1 MIPRV
6 VAVLLAALSLLTV
19 LAPAGSHAQPAPVP
33 ASAPPVTPAGAPA
46 PGERAKLQTV
56 IEGHLGRPYG
66 WGATGLKSFDC
77 SGFVW
82 RVMQENGIFVKRT
95 TARKYFLTLPKV
107 PEDERWT
114 FGNIVFFS
122 NLKHCGIVQ
131 TPETFYHAAVS
142 TGTHV
147 SRFDPFWRRRVS
159 GVRSIPGLTPP
170 PATERSTN

>member
-1 MIPRV
+1 MNSG
-6 VAVLLAALSLLTV
+6 LATVTV
-19 LAPAGSHAQPAPVP
+19 LTLVLMLSP
-33 ASAPPVTPAGAPA
+33 ASGGAQVTPAQGPAPA
-46 PGERAKLQTV
+46 ARSADPAASRERPNIKTV
-56 IEGHLGRPYG
+56 IERHLGRPYV

-107 PEDERWT
+107 PDDERWT

-122 NLKHCGIVQ
+122 DLKHCGIVQ

-142 TGTHV
+142 VGIHV
-147 SRFDPFWRRRVS
+147 SRFDPFWRRKVT
-159 GVRSIPGLTPP
+159 GVRAIPGLASSRTLEK
-170 PATERSTN
+170 PAN